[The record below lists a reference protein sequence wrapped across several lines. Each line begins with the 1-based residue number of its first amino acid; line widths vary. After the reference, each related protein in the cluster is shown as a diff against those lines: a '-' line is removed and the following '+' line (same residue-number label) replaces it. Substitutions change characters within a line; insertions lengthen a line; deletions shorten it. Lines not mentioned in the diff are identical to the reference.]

1 MLIGEPVLC
10 SEPTWGALM
19 EPYPKME
26 IKNVLIKEP
35 DLIGGIINERLAG
48 ILSTYTYYTALCILG
63 LYINLPVPVY
73 IPNVIYINIYVLYTG
88 CQKID
93 ANSVNR

>member
-1 MLIGEPVLC
+1 MLNYDFMYVKLCMLIGEPVVC
-10 SEPTWGALM
+10 SEQTWGALR

-48 ILSTYTYYTALCILG
+48 ILYLHVTCTHNLTGLCILEM
-63 LYINLPVPVY
+63 YINLPAE
-73 IPNVIYINIYVLYTG
+73 IH
-88 CQKID
+88 
-93 ANSVNR
+93 A

>member
-1 MLIGEPVLC
+1 MY
-10 SEPTWGALM
+10 SERTWGALR

-48 ILSTYTYYTALCILG
+48 ILPIHTYTALCILE
-63 LYINLPVPVY
+63 LYINLPAG
-73 IPNVIYINIYVLYTG
+73 IHT
-88 CQKID
+88 
-93 ANSVNR
+93 